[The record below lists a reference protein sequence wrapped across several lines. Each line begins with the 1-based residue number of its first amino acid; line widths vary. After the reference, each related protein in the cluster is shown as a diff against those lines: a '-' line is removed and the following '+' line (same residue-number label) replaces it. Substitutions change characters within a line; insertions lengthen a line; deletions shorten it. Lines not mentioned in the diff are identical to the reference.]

1 MPRQRGL
8 SNPRPKKKR
17 PPAPQTGEET
27 TPPTPDAADPP
38 PPAPDDADPP
48 RTDPSP
54 KLSHAECCRAATK
67 QVKRESAALGTL
79 YKTLMMCYSASEN
92 VIARNDKVYN
102 VLDQQKHSK
111 KRLTWVQER
120 RKIDQC
126 ERRAT
131 SAEHNIMVARLAVA
145 EQREIVQCAHVV
157 SRDMQIARLRA
168 LLRKHRIP
176 MKSA

>member
-17 PPAPQTGEET
+17 PPAPQTGEEIA
-27 TPPTPDAADPP
+27 PPTPDAADPP
-38 PPAPDDADPP
+38 PPAPDDAGPP

-79 YKTLMMCYSASEN
+79 YKTLMMCYSASDN
-92 VIARNDKVYN
+92 VATRCDKAMK
-102 VLDQQKHSK
+102 VLDRQEHSK
-111 KRLTWVQER
+111 KPPRPRQIVRRIEMWER
-120 RKIDQC
+120 REAAAD
-126 ERRAT
+126 
-131 SAEHNIMVARLAVA
+131 HNIMVARLAVA
-145 EQREIVQCAHVV
+145 EQREIVQCAVVV

-176 MKSA
+176 MK